1 MSFYALIGAV
11 ALEIVGVILLVTSA
25 LILRVQST
33 KQTNKSDKNSLLAA
47 SIMMGISI
55 LFVILTLVAVFKN
68 FAAGKCKSKRTGL
81 IIYGS
86 LALICLIIAVVIA
99 LVFRNKA
106 KKNGDAAAVQALKS
120 AGYYLPLVALI
131 LMSVGLL
138 IFILIIGRK
147 IRRFSKVCKK
157 VQRVKSRVPTSK

>member
-1 MSFYALIGAV
+1 MSFYVLIGAAV
-11 ALEIVGVILLVTSA
+11 LEVVGVVLLTTAA

-33 KQTNKSDKNSLLAA
+33 KQTNKSDKTSLLVA
-47 SIMMGISI
+47 SIFMGLSI
-55 LFVILTLVAVFKN
+55 LFVIMTLIAVFKN
-68 FAAGKCKSKRTGL
+68 FAAGKCKSKRGGL

-131 LMSVGLL
+131 LMTVGLILFL
-138 IFILIIGRK
+138 IIIGRK
-147 IRRFSKVCKK
+147 IRKFSKVCKK